1 LYTVIVE
8 EILVYNYSLRKKGGK
23 MSAVLEQYFQTVV
36 VDKLDNMINKR
47 FQEMKDDLDV
57 LKKLKI
63 DYTNL
68 RIEIESLKKHI
79 SDSDNDIKEML
90 SKNGNK
96 VVATKTAAKKPAV
109 KKKVAAKKTAKK

>member
-1 LYTVIVE
+1 
-8 EILVYNYSLRKKGGK
+8 

-36 VDKLDNMINKR
+36 VDKLDDMINRR
-47 FQEMKDDLDV
+47 FQEMKDDFQE

-79 SDSDNDIKEML
+79 SDSNNDIKEIL
-90 SKNGNK
+90 SKKGWE
-96 VVATKTAAKKPAV
+96 VVATKQTATKTVAKKTVV
-109 KKKVAAKKTAKK
+109 KKKVTAKKTEKK

>member
-1 LYTVIVE
+1 
-8 EILVYNYSLRKKGGK
+8 

-36 VDKLDNMINKR
+36 VDKLEDMINRR
-47 FQEMKDDLDV
+47 FQEMKDDFQE

-79 SDSDNDIKEML
+79 SDSNNDIKEIL
-90 SKNGNK
+90 SKKGGG
-96 VVATKTAAKKPAV
+96 VVTTKQAATKTVAKKTVV
-109 KKKVAAKKTAKK
+109 KKKVTAKKTEKK

>member
-1 LYTVIVE
+1 
-8 EILVYNYSLRKKGGK
+8 

-47 FQEMKDDLDV
+47 FQEMKDDLQE
-57 LKKLKI
+57 LKRLKI

-90 SKNGNK
+90 SKNGKK
-96 VVATKTAAKKPAV
+96 VVATKPAAKKPVV
-109 KKKVAAKKTAKK
+109 KKKVATKKSTKK

>member
-1 LYTVIVE
+1 
-8 EILVYNYSLRKKGGK
+8 

-57 LKKLKI
+57 LKKLKL

-96 VVATKTAAKKPAV
+96 VVATKPAAKKPVAKKPAV
-109 KKKVAAKKTAKK
+109 KKKAAAKKTAKK